1 MLREVE
7 GARIELAQGD
17 ITKQAVDA
25 IVNAA
30 NSGLRGGG
38 GVDGAIHRA
47 GGPSIMEECRRIGGC
62 PTGSAVLTTGGSL
75 PARHVI
81 HAVGPVWS
89 GGNRG
94 EDKLLASA
102 YRSSLQAAVGHALR
116 SVALPSI
123 STGAYGYPVEKAAR
137 VALGAVA
144 DFLRESPG
152 RLDLIRFV
160 LFSERD
166 YEVYAEA
173 LGETLPG

>member
-1 MLREVE
+1 MFREVE

-47 GGPSIMEECRRIGGC
+47 GGPSIMEECRKIGGC
-62 PTGSAVLTTGGSL
+62 PTGGAVITTGGSL

-89 GGNRG
+89 GGSRG
-94 EDKLLASA
+94 KDGLLGSA
-102 YRSSLQAAVGHALR
+102 YRSSLQVAADRGLR
-116 SVALPSI
+116 TVAFPSI

-144 DFLRESPG
+144 DFLRENPG
-152 RLDLIRFV
+152 KLDLVRFV
-160 LFSERD
+160 LFSKRD